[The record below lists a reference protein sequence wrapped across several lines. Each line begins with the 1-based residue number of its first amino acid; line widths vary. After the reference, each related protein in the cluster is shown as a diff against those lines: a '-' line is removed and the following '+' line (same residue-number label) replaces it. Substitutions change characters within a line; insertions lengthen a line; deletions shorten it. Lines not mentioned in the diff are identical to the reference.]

1 MKLSRRTY
9 YHRPKVVVDD
19 PALISRIEQICLEYP
34 RYGYRR
40 VTHQLKRE
48 GMRINHKKV
57 SRIMREHNWVC
68 HRRTR
73 HWIATTD
80 SRHRFPVYPNLIANR
95 LVNGLNQVWVA
106 DLTYIHI
113 LALSIWR

>member
-1 MKLSRRTY
+1 MKLPRRTY
-9 YHRPKVVVDD
+9 YHRPQVVVDD
-19 PALISRIEQICLEYP
+19 PALIDRIEQICLEYP

-68 HRRTR
+68 RRRTR
-73 HWIATTD
+73 NWIATTD
-80 SRHRFPVYPNLIANR
+80 SRHRLPVYPNLIANR
-95 LVNGLNQVWVA
+95 RVEGIN
-106 DLTYIHI
+106 
-113 LALSIWR
+113 